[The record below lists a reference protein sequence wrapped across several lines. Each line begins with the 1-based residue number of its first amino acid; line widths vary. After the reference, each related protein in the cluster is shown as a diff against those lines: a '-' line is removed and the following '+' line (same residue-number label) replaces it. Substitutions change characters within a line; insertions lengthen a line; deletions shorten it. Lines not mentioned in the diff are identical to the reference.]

1 MTTARQ
7 RRIRRERRRR
17 RDEKIAHTL
26 APIKAVAKFFFVM
39 IATLAFGVVLVANV
53 EENIRAFITM
63 FELVAMFAFCLWL
76 YAKVFKME

>member
-26 APIKAVAKFFFVM
+26 APIKGIAKFFFTMV
-39 IATLAFGVVLVANV
+39 ATLIFGAVLVGIAETNV
-53 EENIRAFITM
+53 RRTLDIIYFVVM
-63 FELVAMFAFCLWL
+63 FFFALWL
-76 YAKVFKME
+76 FAKVFHME

>member
-26 APIKAVAKFFFVM
+26 APIKAIAKFFFVM
-39 IATLAFGVVLVANV
+39 VATLVFGAVLVANI
-53 EENIRAFITM
+53 EENPRMFIT
-63 FELVAMFAFCLWL
+63 FVELVAMFFFALWVF
-76 YAKVFKME
+76 AKVFHME

>member
-26 APIKAVAKFFFVM
+26 APIKAIAKFFFVM
-39 IATLAFGVVLVANV
+39 VATLIFGAVLVANL
-53 EENIRAFITM
+53 EENVRMTLTIL
-63 FELVAMFAFCLWL
+63 ELVGMFGFAMWL
-76 YAKVFKME
+76 FAKVFDKE

>member
-26 APIKAVAKFFFVM
+26 APIKAIAKFFFVM
-39 IATLAFGVVLVANV
+39 VATLVFGVVLVANV
-53 EENIRAFITM
+53 EENIRAFLTM
-63 FELVAMFAFCLWL
+63 FEVVAMFGFCLWL
-76 YAKVFKME
+76 YAKVFHME

>member
-26 APIKAVAKFFFVM
+26 APIKAIAKFFFTMV
-39 IATLAFGVVLVANV
+39 ATLIFGAVLVAIAETNV
-53 EENIRAFITM
+53 RRTLDIIEF
-63 FELVAMFAFCLWL
+63 VAMFFFALWL
-76 YAKVFKME
+76 FAKVFNKE